1 MEVYCGFSY
10 PHNRDSNAPN
20 INIRGENKM
29 GLFGRLGSF
38 GRATGASPPSP
49 STIVHFIHP
58 NTGGGFVYDRQE
70 VSSVGVPIGSPV
82 HFEHTNGG
90 LEIDTISTLVKI
102 TRGYTRA
109 IYNTVSESG
118 YNGGV
123 SPEDTEWNV
132 SYSQI
137 FGTASGILPI
147 PWSLLDSTKDFVAL
161 GVKIGSRVVNTSAGG
176 GWGVVS
182 AFIDDHSLL
191 IDSSPSNGG
200 ITPTNFSAGD
210 SYEIDVHN
218 GWDDLSDI
226 ATRSYQSFDDMT
238 GIYDWLG
245 QWLIGAELVMHLIT
259 DDRYFKVKFSD
270 WVSGTKQGI
279 NMPADEISDAVH
291 IQRGI
296 VQGIY
301 NEVTESQYT
310 NDHSPEDTEWNWEF
324 DAIGPGT
331 ATGGSTTTLEDSTV
345 DFVAMGIKVGAT
357 LAKSVGGGAFAT
369 VSIVAAHTLTF
380 SSLWPSGAFGLGDP
394 YGIANSTGW
403 DDLSDAKTTRVYT
416 DFESALS
423 SIGGVGIG
431 NTIVG
436 AELLMHLITDDR
448 YFKVKFSS
456 WKKQY
461 GGGFVYDREEI

>member
-1 MEVYCGFSY
+1 
-10 PHNRDSNAPN
+10 
-20 INIRGENKM
+20 M

-38 GRATGASPPSP
+38 GRATGASPPTP

-58 NTGGGFVYDRQE
+58 NTGGGFIYDRQE

-90 LEIDTISTLVKI
+90 SEIDTISTLVKI
-102 TRGYTRA
+102 TRGYIRA

-123 SPEDTEWNV
+123 SPADTEWNV

-161 GVKIGSRVVNTSAGG
+161 GVKIGSRVVNSTAG

-210 SYEIDVHN
+210 SYEIDVHT
-218 GWDDLSDI
+218 GWDDLTDI
-226 ATRSYQSFDDMT
+226 ATRSYQSFDNMT
-238 GIYDWLG
+238 GIWDWLG

-270 WVSGTKQGI
+270 WVSGTKWGI

-296 VQGIY
+296 DKGIY
-301 NEVTESQYT
+301 NEVTESSYT
-310 NDHSPEDTEWNWEF
+310 NDHSPEDTEWNWEY

-345 DFVAMGIKVGAT
+345 DFVALGIKVGAIVVK
-357 LAKSVGGGAFAT
+357 AEDAGYWGT
-369 VSIVAAHTLTF
+369 VSIVAEHTLTF
-380 SSLWPSGAFGLGDP
+380 SAGLWPPDAFGLGDP
-394 YGIANSTGW
+394 YVIANSTTW

-423 SIGGVGIG
+423 IGVGIG
-431 NTIVG
+431 IVIVG
-436 AELLMHLITDDR
+436 AELLMHIISENR

>member
-1 MEVYCGFSY
+1 MF
-10 PHNRDSNAPN
+10 
-20 INIRGENKM
+20 
-29 GLFGRLGSF
+29 RLGS
-38 GRATGASPPSP
+38 ASFFARGSVPVPVPSG
-49 STIVHFIHP
+49 IVHFIHP
-58 NTGGGFVYDRQE
+58 NTGGGFIYDRQE

-90 LEIDTISTLVKI
+90 SEIDTISTLVKI

-109 IYNTVSESG
+109 IYNTVTESG

-123 SPEDTEWNV
+123 SPADTEWNV

-161 GVKIGSRVVNTSAGG
+161 GVKIGSRVVNTSTG

-182 AFIDDHSLL
+182 AFMDEHSLL
-191 IDSSPSNGG
+191 IDPSPSNGG
-200 ITPTNFSAGD
+200 MSPTAFVAGD

-218 GWDDLSDI
+218 GWDDLTDI
-226 ATRSYQSFDDMT
+226 ATRSYQSFDNMT
-238 GIYDWLG
+238 GIEDWLG

-270 WVSGTKQGI
+270 WVSGTKWGI
-279 NMPADEISDAVH
+279 NMPADEISDAVY

-296 VQGIY
+296 EEGIY
-301 NEVTESQYT
+301 NEVTESSYT
-310 NDHSPEDTEWNWEF
+310 NDHSPDDTEWNWEF
-324 DAIGPGT
+324 DTIGPGT

-345 DFVAMGIKVGAT
+345 DFVAMGIKVGAIVVK
-357 LAKSVGGGAFAT
+357 AVGAGEWGT
-369 VSIVAAHTLTF
+369 VSIVAAHTLTV
-380 SSLWPSGAFGLGDP
+380 SALWPSGAFGLGDT
-394 YGIANSTGW
+394 YVIANSIGW

-416 DFESALS
+416 DFETALYV
-423 SIGGVGIG
+423 GVGIG
-431 NTIVG
+431 IVIVG
-436 AELLMHLITDDR
+436 AELLMHIISENR

-456 WKKQY
+456 WKKQG